1 MVGVEVCTSVNFPTF
16 PKRRSW
22 NLRESEHSKFED
34 ARLKED
40 EMFDEF
46 YTQLNGTV
54 NSSFN
59 LGEKIPKIR
68 IVRKLMRSLL

>member
-1 MVGVEVCTSVNFPTF
+1 MHEILEVTHEGTKILKNSKLHMLT
-16 PKRRSW
+16 
-22 NLRESEHSKFED
+22 SKFED
-34 ARLKED
+34 IRIKED

-46 YTQLNGTV
+46 YAHLNGIV

-68 IVRKLMRSLL
+68 IVRKLKRSLL